1 MGIAITIL
9 LLIIM
14 MLLLMIIVGFFFFL
28 FDIFLELPY
37 VATKRHKIGT
47 IIKFA
52 QIKPSQT
59 IVDLGSGD
67 GRLLIASAQ
76 KGAKAIGYEINPF
89 LVLITK
95 IRAFFLSHASSS
107 VIARNEVT
115 KQSKKRLP
123 RSFHSLAMTG
133 EVIVY
138 KSNLWKSNLAV
149 ADVVFVYGRKK
160 TMQKFQDF
168 VYKNAKK
175 GTRIVVNTNPFPG
188 KKPIREENGVFLYKI

>member
-1 MGIAITIL
+1 MIQFLIAA
-9 LLIIM
+9 LLIVI
-14 MLLLMIIVGFFFFL
+14 MLLLLFIIVGFFFFL

-37 VATKRHKIGT
+37 VATKRHKIDT

-52 QIKPSQT
+52 SIKEGDT

-76 KGAKAIGYEINPF
+76 KGANAIGYEINPF
-89 LVLITK
+89 LIGIT
-95 IRAFFLSHASSS
+95 LVHA
-107 VIARNEVT
+107 
-115 KQSKKRLP
+115 KLKG
-123 RSFHSLAMTG
+123 LADH
-133 EVIVY
+133 ISVY
-138 KSNLWKSNLAV
+138 KSNLWKADLAA
-149 ADVVFVYGRKK
+149 ADVVFVYGRRK

-188 KKPIREENGVFLYKI
+188 KKPIRQENDVYLYKV